1 MTEKHAHIAAA
12 SRRTPVV
19 IGLALVL
26 VAALAGTVW
35 AAWGSAW
42 PLRTGGL
49 AFLQVE
55 ATVTPTRT
63 PRPVT
68 PAPTRVPIEL
78 SILAPTATPTAA
90 PTAILQAEVTP
101 EPLPEWLVAVVR
113 QYGMD
118 PDRRFIVVDLAAQQ
132 MIVHEPGRPLR
143 EMPVS
148 TGDEARGYRTL
159 AWYGLVGDYWGT
171 FNAFGVY
178 ADEGWYLFEDAGS
191 ILIHGAPYELV
202 DGRKVYED
210 MDALG
215 VYPASRGC
223 IRLMPEDASW
233 FTQWQPQGVPIVILP
248 RNWGE

>member
-1 MTEKHAHIAAA
+1 MTEKHSNIVAA
-12 SRRTPVV
+12 SRRTPLV
-19 IGLALVL
+19 IGLALAL
-26 VAALAGTVW
+26 VVALAGTVW

-68 PAPTRVPIEL
+68 PTPTRVPIEL
-78 SILAPTATPTAA
+78 SIPAPTATPTAI
-90 PTAILQAEVTP
+90 PTTMPQTEVTP
-101 EPLPEWLVAVVR
+101 GPLPEWLVAVV
-113 QYGMD
+113 QSYGMD

-132 MIVHEPGRPLR
+132 MIVREPGRPLR

-210 MDALG
+210 MEALG
-215 VYPASRGC
+215 AYPASRGC
-223 IRLMPEDASW
+223 IRLTPEDASW

-248 RNWGE
+248 RSWSE